1 MQHTSQHAPVPA
13 PAPKRAGISRRQLLS
28 GAALGGAAAA
38 LSGGLSPVALAAS
51 PTPAASGTGTNA
63 NQSAPTGRQL
73 EIAAGALRAVITEEG
88 AGLRSFTVGGTEFL
102 NTFPAGGWASD
113 PSYGQLLLP
122 WPNRVAGGRYTDPA
136 GAQQQ
141 LPVTEVAAGNAIHGL
156 TRWMNWVSRQD
167 ARDRVTLSLVLHA
180 SPGYPWV
187 LQLTQEYRLTAT
199 GLRVTTAARNLSKAA
214 APVGAGSH
222 PYLTVG
228 TPTIDAAT
236 LTIPARSYFKADDHN
251 IPQPPAVPVDGTPF
265 DFRSAKQIGST
276 QMDTG
281 FADLIRGSDGLARVV
296 LAAPGGRPAVT
307 VWLDQ
312 AHQYLQIYTGDTLPD
327 PNARRRGVAIEPY
340 TCASNAFNNK
350 LGLKVLQ
357 PGETFS
363 SVWGITAVR

>member
-1 MQHTSQHAPVPA
+1 MQHTSQQSPSPSS
-13 PAPKRAGISRRQLLS
+13 APKRGGISRRQLLS

-38 LSGGLSPVALAAS
+38 LSGSLPGAALAAS
-51 PTPAASGTGTNA
+51 PSPAASGTGA
-63 NQSAPTGRQL
+63 SRDQAAPSGRQFQ
-73 EIAAGALRAVITEEG
+73 IAAGALRAIVTEEG

-102 NTFPAGGWASD
+102 NTFAADGWASD
-113 PSYGQLLLP
+113 PSYGQVLLP
-122 WPNRVAGGRYTDPA
+122 WPNRVAGGRYTYPP
-136 GAQQQ
+136 GTTQQ
-141 LPVTEVAAGNAIHGL
+141 LPLTEVAAGNAIHGL
-156 TRWMNWVSRQD
+156 TRWMNWTATQD
-167 ARDRVTLSLVLHA
+167 ARDRVTMSLVLHA

-187 LQLTQEYRLTAT
+187 LQLTQEYRLTTT

-214 APVGAGSH
+214 APFGAGSH

-228 TPTIDAAT
+228 TATIDAAMVK
-236 LTIPARSYFKADDHN
+236 IPAQSYFTTNGKN
-251 IPQPPAVPVDGTPF
+251 IPQPPAVSVQGTPF
-265 DFRSAKQIGST
+265 DFRSPRRIETT

-281 FADLIRGSDGLARVV
+281 FADLVRDSDGLARVV

-327 PNARRRGVAIEPY
+327 TGARRKGIAIEPY
-340 TCASNAFNNK
+340 TCASDAFNNG

>member
-38 LSGGLSPVALAAS
+38 LTGGLSPVALAAS

-63 NQSAPTGRQL
+63 DQSAPTGRQL

-136 GAQQQ
+136 GTQRQ

-199 GLRVTTAARNLSKAA
+199 GLRVTTAARNLSRAA

-236 LTIPARSYFKADDHN
+236 LTIPARSYFKTDDHN
-251 IPQPPAVPVDGTPF
+251 IPTGNPLAVDGTPF
-265 DFRSAKQIGST
+265 DFRSARQIGSAV
-276 QMDTG
+276 MDTG

-357 PGETFS
+357 PGQTFS

>member
-1 MQHTSQHAPVPA
+1 MQHTSQHSPEPA
-13 PAPKRAGISRRQLLS
+13 PAPRRGGISRRRLLS

-38 LSGGLSPVALAAS
+38 LSGGLSTVALAAS
-51 PTPAASGTGTNA
+51 PTPAPSGTGA
-63 NQSAPTGRQL
+63 DADESAPSGRQL

-141 LPVTEVAAGNAIHGL
+141 LPVNEVKLGNAIHGL

-187 LQLTQEYRLTAT
+187 LQLTQEYRLTTT
-199 GLRVTTAARNLSKAA
+199 GLRVTTAARNLSTAP

-236 LTIPARSYFKADDHN
+236 LTIPAKSYFQTDDHN
-251 IPQPPAVPVDGTPF
+251 IPTGNPGPVDGTPF
-265 DFRSAKQIGST
+265 DFRSARSIGTT

-312 AHQYLQIYTGDTLPD
+312 THQYLQIYTGDTLPD
-327 PNARRRGVAIEPY
+327 ENARRRGIAIEPY
-340 TCASNAFNNK
+340 TCASDAFNNR
-350 LGLKVLQ
+350 LGLEVLK

-363 SVWGITAVR
+363 SSWGITAVR